1 MECANEACRRAVS
14 QPRYCPSCKKAV
26 YCSQQ
31 CRLDH
36 WYAGHQ
42 LSCGIEAESAPSPFQ
57 LSDFSFAASKSTI
70 LGKGAYGEVRLVT
83 HSPSQQRYALKV
95 VNKAQFQRENS
106 LQVMKREILLHRELD
121 HPNII
126 KLHGHLEDTE
136 NVYLVLELADRGSLF
151 HEIRRVRKL
160 SEDKARSYFR
170 QVCEAVQYLHEHE
183 IIHRDIKPE
192 NILLDKTGSIKL
204 CDFGWCAKGTE
215 TRTTFCGTLDY
226 MAPEMVMGGG
236 HTFSIDLW
244 ALGVLL
250 YELVHGCA
258 PFTARKEA
266 DKCRQILG
274 SSYTVDSSLSPA
286 LHALI
291 ASLLQPRPEDRLAV
305 SQVLEH
311 EWVQNK
317 GGEVVQIG
325 SALKSYVKGYG
336 IAEGQVT
343 AIEGDHCTV
352 YFQAP
357 DVTEQISVSRAA
369 KILKRKP
376 IKVPDPVSSSSVQE
390 AALLDQIEEWCKA
403 PPSHLP
409 KSDKFL
415 ALLEQSNKQLEES
428 LLRLNQ
434 KAKGTG
440 LEADE
445 AGLKVDI
452 EKVEAVMLATF
463 DEPETTPGETP
474 TSPDVF
480 PEQRDTEKEAFTP
493 KTYRRPDLTIDP
505 ELVESSHGTSS
516 FSPLDS
522 TPGLGEEF
530 DFETERMKIEE
541 RNQQFYCLSE
551 EKWAERNSSESLV
564 KAPRLR
570 ARDPHIESSATQ
582 LIQELDQLTQ
592 QTKRS
597 PEDSPQKMQVLVHAN
612 AALQARKAQ
621 LESLLIDMEK
631 PLPRVHKPI
640 GLKQG
645 GDKSGFLRWIG
656 SMIGCGDRA

>member
-1 MECANEACRRAVS
+1 MECGNEACRRAVS

-42 LSCGIEAESAPSPFQ
+42 LSCGIEADSAPSPFQ
-57 LSDFSFAASKSTI
+57 LSDFSFSASKSTI

-83 HSPSQQRYALKV
+83 HSSSQQRYALKV
-95 VNKAQFQRENS
+95 VNKSQFQRENS
-106 LQVMKREILLHRELD
+106 LHVMRREILLHRELD

-160 SEDKARSYFR
+160 SEDKARGYFR

-250 YELVHGCA
+250 YELVHGSA

-274 SSYTVDSSLSPA
+274 SLYTVDPSLSPA

-291 ASLLQPRPEDRLAV
+291 ACLLQPRPEDRLAV
-305 SQVLEH
+305 SQVLAH
-311 EWVQNK
+311 EWVQK

-325 SALKSYVKGYG
+325 SVLKSYVKGYG

-343 AIEGDHCTV
+343 AIEGDYCTV

-357 DVTEQISVSRAA
+357 DVTEQISVSRAC

-376 IKVPDPVSSSSVQE
+376 IKVPDPPSSSSIQE

-403 PPSHLP
+403 PPSRP
-409 KSDKFL
+409 PAKPDKFL

-428 LLRLNQ
+428 LQRLN

-445 AGLKVDI
+445 EGLKVEI
-452 EKVEAVMLATF
+452 EKVDAVMLTTF
-463 DEPETTPGETP
+463 DEPETTPGQTL

-480 PEQRDTEKEAFTP
+480 PESELRDTAKESFTP
-493 KTYRRPDLTIDP
+493 KTFRRPDLTIDP

-522 TPGLGEEF
+522 TPGLGEDF
-530 DFETERMKIEE
+530 DFEAERQKIEE

-551 EKWAERNSSESLV
+551 EKWAERNSNDSLV

-570 ARDPHIESSATQ
+570 ARDPHLESSSTQ
-582 LIQELDQLTQ
+582 LLQELDQLTL

-597 PEDSPQKMQVLVHAN
+597 PESPRNMQVLVHAN

-621 LESLLIDMEK
+621 LESLLIEMEK

-640 GLKQG
+640 DHKAVE
-645 GDKSGFLRWIG
+645 KNGFLRWIG
-656 SMIGCGDRA
+656 SMIGCGDRV